1 MRFLL
6 RLSSPFCFFAAV
18 LPELTE
24 KYGRWEFVK
33 DFSRSNI
40 LDAGAEL
47 QGTKHIRV
55 AQKK

>member
-1 MRFLL
+1 
-6 RLSSPFCFFAAV
+6 

-24 KYGRWEFVK
+24 KYGSWDFSK
-33 DFSRSNI
+33 DLSRSNI
-40 LDAGAEL
+40 LEAGADF